1 MAPSLAY
8 HTPATAATSAASP
21 IEIPIAMLALS
32 LCDNPP
38 VDAGGFGEYSM
49 GDGVL
54 EEAVW
59 YTLGAVCDDGTET
72 S

>member
-1 MAPSLAY
+1 MAPSLVY
-8 HTPATAATSAASP
+8 HALAMATISAVSP

-38 VDAGGFGEYSM
+38 VDAGGFGEYSV